1 MTERFVKDFLDG
13 FDDSGYPAGFLERY
27 EALECLAAGEQG
39 ETLFVRDRESG
50 AYAVAKCYP
59 LDGVRTHTHESELLR
74 PLSHD
79 GLPAFIG
86 EYAGGSMLC
95 VVREYVE
102 GTPLDKAA
110 AAAKIT
116 PRQAINIGVQLCDI
130 LTYLHRRTPPI
141 IHRDIKPQNIIVKP
155 DGGVKLIDFG
165 ISRVYDRNAETDTV
179 VFGTRMFAPPEQ
191 YGYMQTDR
199 RSDIYS
205 LGAVLCYLLTGAVR
219 PEAAAEDIKDR
230 RLAQIVSKCM
240 AFSPKDRY
248 ADARQM
254 RGALAKLLPAVR
266 RRRRALFAAAAVLAA
281 ALLAPSVGMLKNG
294 SQALLAWATGA
305 RVRFSE
311 PLIEQDVR
319 LQLGKAEDEPITRE
333 ELTGVTGLYVF
344 GTVCSADKDAYYA
357 SAAKWQMGSQEHGG
371 IRSLEDVSLMPNLR
385 EICLGAQQI
394 TDVSPVSRLAG
405 LEVLELKGNSISDV
419 SSLAN
424 VKTLVSLGL
433 NGSPVRDLSPLQSCA
448 KLELL
453 DLCSANGY
461 DPSFLDAFNVFRFLD
476 ISNETDSYRRLSG
489 KRIAV
494 LKLGYTDIDSLE
506 PLADVTGLEQLEIDH
521 TNIKS
526 LAGIEAHGE
535 LTYLRLTGLLLP
547 DLDRLA
553 LLPELTTVRAD
564 AAMAARLRPVA
575 EEAGFSVEVE

>member
-1 MTERFVKDFLDG
+1 MIELNIQGFLDG
-13 FDDSGYPAGFLERY
+13 FDDSRYPADFLDRY

-39 ETLFVRDRESG
+39 ETLLVRDRKSG

-59 LDGVRTHTHESELLR
+59 LGAQSARTHENDLLR
-74 PLSHD
+74 SLCHD
-79 GLPAFIG
+79 GLPAYVG
-86 EYAGGSMLC
+86 EHASGGMLC

-116 PRQAINIGVQLCDI
+116 PQQAIGIGVQLCDI

-141 IHRDIKPQNIIVKP
+141 IHRDIKPQNIILKP

-219 PEAAAEDIKDR
+219 PDTAAEDIKDR

-248 ADARQM
+248 ADARQV
-254 RGALAKLLPAVR
+254 RDALAALLPAVR
-266 RRRRALFAAAAVLAA
+266 RRRRAWIAAAAVLAA
-281 ALLAPSVGMLKNG
+281 ALLVPGIGLMKNG
-294 SQALLAWATGA
+294 LPALPAWAAGA
-305 RVRFSE
+305 RVRFAE

-319 LQLGKAEDEPITRE
+319 LQLGKAEGEPITRE

-344 GTVCSADKDAYYA
+344 GTVCSIDKDAYYA
-357 SAAKWQMGSQEHGG
+357 SAAKWQSGSREHGG
-371 IRSLEDVSLMPNLR
+371 IRTLKDVRFMPNLR

-394 TDVSPVSRLAG
+394 TDISPVSRLAG
-405 LEVLELKGNSISDV
+405 LEVLELKGNSILDI

-424 VKTLVSLGL
+424 VPTLVSLGL
-433 NGSPVRDLSPLQSCA
+433 NGSPVRDLSPLQNCP
-448 KLELL
+448 KLELI
-453 DLCSANGY
+453 DLCSANSY
-461 DPSFLDAFNVFRFLD
+461 DPSFLDAFRVFRFLD

-506 PLADVTGLEQLEIDH
+506 LLADVTGLEQLEIDH
-521 TNIKS
+521 TGIKS
-526 LAGIEAHGE
+526 LAGIEAHGK
-535 LTYLRLTGLLLP
+535 LTYLRLTGLMLT
-547 DLDRLA
+547 DVEKLA
-553 LLPELTTVRAD
+553 LLPELVTVQAD
-564 AAMAARLRPVA
+564 EALAARIRPVA
-575 EEAGFSVEVE
+575 EEAGFTVTVE